1 MAYRFCMPAPTIDEV
16 IDTLLDNADFESAQ
30 SVSKAASFVTAAT
43 QYFILTPQSQSDQG
57 SSMAI
62 SATQIENL
70 LNRARAFVSA
80 NRTNSGSAVRFLS
93 VSGGFR

>member
-1 MAYRFCMPAPTIDEV
+1 
-16 IDTLLDNADFESAQ
+16 
-30 SVSKAASFVTAAT
+30 
-43 QYFILTPQSQSDQG
+43 
-57 SSMAI
+57 MAI

-80 NRTNSGSAVRFLS
+80 NRTPSSVVRFLS

>member
-1 MAYRFCMPAPTIDEV
+1 MPAPTIDEV
-16 IDTLLDNADFESAQ
+16 IDALLDNADFEAAQ